1 LNDGKFIPP
10 QAHTFKLIFLAPKY
24 ETLEGL
30 GVSRSKF
37 ARTRGWEQRKL
48 PIVRLQRLSLND
60 YPGRLCAKAV
70 IPGCNFRCPY
80 CNKRELIFDYLS
92 MDRVPERDVLDHLYR
107 VKGYLTGL
115 CIGGGEP
122 TLHYGLLQFAYKVK
136 SLGYKVKL
144 DTNGTRP
151 RRLRKMMEEGVL
163 DYVAM
168 DIKAPLD
175 RYPEVVRYK
184 VDVKAIEESI
194 KLLRKGGI
202 DHEFS
207 TTVVPGIIEA
217 KDIEEIARTLI
228 GSKRFVIQQ
237 LKFGVNSCPEYSEIK
252 PYTKSE
258 LEGFRQL
265 VLPYFADC
273 KIKY

>member
-1 LNDGKFIPP
+1 M
-10 QAHTFKLIFLAPKY
+10 
-24 ETLEGL
+24 
-30 GVSRSKF
+30 SRSELEQK
-37 ARTRGWEQRKL
+37 RGWARRGL

-70 IPGCNFRCPY
+70 VPGCNFRCPY
-80 CNKRELIFDYLS
+80 CNNRELIFDYLG
-92 MDRVPERDVLDHLYR
+92 MNRVPERDVLDHLYR

-136 SLGYKVKL
+136 SLGYQVKL

-175 RYPEVVRYK
+175 RYPQVVRYK
-184 VDVKAIEESI
+184 VDIEAVEESI

-202 DHEFS
+202 DHEFI

-217 KDIEEIARTLI
+217 RDIEEIARLLI
-228 GSKRFVIQQ
+228 GSKRFVIRQFRPGET
-237 LKFGVNSCPEYSEIK
+237 LCPEYSDIE
-252 PYTKSE
+252 PYTRNE

-265 VLPYFADC
+265 VLPFFADC
-273 KIKY
+273 RIRY

>member
-1 LNDGKFIPP
+1 
-10 QAHTFKLIFLAPKY
+10 
-24 ETLEGL
+24 
-30 GVSRSKF
+30 VSRSKLE
-37 ARTRGWEQRKL
+37 RKIRREQRKL
-48 PIVRLQRLSLND
+48 PIVRLQRLSLTD
-60 YPGRLCAKAV
+60 YPGRLCAKVV

-80 CNKRELIFDYLS
+80 CKNSELIFDYLS
-92 MDRVPERDVLDHLYR
+92 MEKVPERDVLDHLYR

-163 DYVAM
+163 DYIAM
-168 DIKAPLD
+168 NIKAPLD
-175 RYPEVVRYK
+175 RYPDVVRYK
-184 VDVKAIEESI
+184 VDVKAIGESI
-194 KLLRKGGI
+194 RLLRKGGI
-202 DHEFS
+202 DYEFN
-207 TTVVPGIIEA
+207 TTVVPGIIGV

-237 LKFGVNSCPEYSEIK
+237 LKSEVNSCPGYSKIK
-252 PYTKSE
+252 PYTKNE
-258 LEGFRQL
+258 LEGFRKL